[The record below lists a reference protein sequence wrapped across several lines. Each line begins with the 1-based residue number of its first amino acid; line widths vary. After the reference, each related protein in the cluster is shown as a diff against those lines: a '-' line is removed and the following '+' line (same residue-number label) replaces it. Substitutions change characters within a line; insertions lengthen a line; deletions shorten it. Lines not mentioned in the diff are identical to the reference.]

1 MKKIIITVWVISSF
15 LIANAQDLVFAQY
28 MGSSIYTNPSL
39 TATGT
44 DKFGNSSG
52 RLSTLYRS
60 QWATGTLNKYS
71 SNYFAYD
78 QKVSDGF
85 GGLGC
90 YLISDRAGA
99 DGLFAS
105 TQLNATYAYQTP
117 FGKKGL
123 VGRYGLSVGLKSQG
137 VDISKLRFEDQI
149 NYTKGAV
156 GNTQEV
162 LPSNRVT
169 KVDMN
174 LGFMLHNEKFY
185 FGMALHN
192 ITKPNYDYLGT
203 VDNYLPRRMS
213 IQSGGSFLILDG
225 TYGSNLN
232 LLPSLTIIKQQDF
245 SQFNVGLGVQYQNFI
260 ISGGIRK
267 SMINEKNSDA
277 MLFSFG
283 IIKDHLRLS
292 YTYEK
297 VVSGLRF
304 YSPMT
309 SEFGIQYTIENKR
322 NKIDKV
328 FKFPKM

>member
-1 MKKIIITVWVISSF
+1 MKKIFISAVLLAFFVKST
-15 LIANAQDLVFAQY
+15 AQDLVFAQY

-39 TATGT
+39 SGTGT

-52 RLSTLYRS
+52 RISTLYRT
-60 QWATGTLNKYS
+60 QWASATLNKYN

-85 GGLGC
+85 GGVGC

-99 DGLFAS
+99 DGTFSS

-123 VGRYGLSVGLKSQG
+123 VGRYGLSMGVKSQG

-162 LPSNRVT
+162 LSANRVT

-174 LGFMLHNEKFY
+174 LGFMLHNENFY
-185 FGMALHN
+185 LGMAVHN
-192 ITKPNYDYLGT
+192 LTKPNYDYLGT
-203 VDNYLPRRMS
+203 VDNYLPRRIS
-213 IQSGGSFLILDG
+213 IQTGCSFLILDG

-232 LLPSLTIIKQQDF
+232 LLPSLTIIRQHDF
-245 SQFNVGLGVQYQNFI
+245 SQFNCALGIQYQNFCL
-260 ISGGIRK
+260 SGGLRK
-267 SMINEKNSDA
+267 SMLNEKNSDA
-277 MLFSFG
+277 ILFSFG
-283 IIKDHLRLS
+283 VIKDHIRLS

-297 VVSGLRF
+297 VVSGLRL
-304 YSPMT
+304 YSPVT
-309 SEFGIQYTIENKR
+309 SEFGIQYTFENKR
-322 NKIDKV
+322 NNIDRV
-328 FKFPKM
+328 IKFPKM